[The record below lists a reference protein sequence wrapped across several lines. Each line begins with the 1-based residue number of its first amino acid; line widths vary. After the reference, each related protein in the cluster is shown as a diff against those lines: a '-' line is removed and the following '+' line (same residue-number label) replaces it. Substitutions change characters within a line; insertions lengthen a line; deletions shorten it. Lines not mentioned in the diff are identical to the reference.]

1 MTNGTKAPD
10 LCMWVGHKF
19 YPTADDYIKEAMTL
33 GCSKRVPML
42 PEDVVPG
49 RSRVF
54 LAHDDGKK
62 GQGRIFG
69 FFVLQGVE
77 IIIDDPDKIAE
88 YQRRFA
94 NLNVQTISSA
104 QAAAEPKRLCGQR
117 AYGASYLVS
126 TPDMNTLQAQVN
138 DLAGKADIKGELVIL
153 LNPIP
158 FPLIRWRGWRY
169 MEPQWLA
176 KYDWPQISMP
186 VTRAVK
192 VEPPNPKQKIL
203 PLFGGTYAQKS

>member
-1 MTNGTKAPD
+1 MTAGQRAPD
-10 LCMWVGHKF
+10 LLMWVGHKY
-19 YPTADDYIKEAMTL
+19 YPTADDYIKEAIAM

-49 RSRVF
+49 KSRVF

-77 IIIDDPDKIAE
+77 IIIDEPDKIEE
-88 YQRRFA
+88 YQNRYA
-94 NLNVQTISSA
+94 KLNVQIISSV
-104 QAAAEPKRLCGQR
+104 QAITEPKRLCGQR

-126 TPDMNTLQAQVN
+126 SPDMTALTAAAD

-153 LNPIP
+153 MNPIP

-169 MEPQWLA
+169 MESEWLE
-176 KYDWPQISMP
+176 KYDWPQVAMP
-186 VTRAVK
+186 VTRTVK
-192 VEPPNPKQKIL
+192 IESRDTKQKVL
-203 PLFGGTYAQKS
+203 PLFAGGVK